1 LGIGAWKSVIAF
13 PLVLAL
19 SGSVTPAA
27 AQPTDTPE
35 TPAYTKG
42 SLGWSVA
49 GGGALPIGW
58 LAADAD
64 RRLWLATFEV
74 GRIMTEVHGPGP
86 LSGHLELLAQAMPV
100 ASYGVGEFWGVGLN
114 PFFLRWNFT
123 GTASVRP
130 FGELSAGFMLLDW
143 RSSGPYQYTSNFNE
157 QIGFGVRLG
166 RPRGALVIGGRF
178 MHISHG
184 GTSAPSPAIDTYSVY
199 VGYSSH

>member
-1 LGIGAWKSVIAF
+1 L
-13 PLVLAL
+13 LAL
-19 SGSVTPAA
+19 SGSGTPAA
-27 AQPTDTPE
+27 AQPTDTQQP
-35 TPAYTKG
+35 PAYTKG
-42 SLGWSVA
+42 AISWSVA
-49 GGGALPIGW
+49 AGGALPIGW

-86 LSGHLELLAQAMPV
+86 LSGQLELLAQVMPV
-100 ASYGVGEFWGVGLN
+100 ASYGAGEFWGVGLN
-114 PFFLRWNFT
+114 PFFLRWNFS
-123 GTASVRP
+123 GTARVRP

-143 RSSGPYQYTSNFNE
+143 QSSDPYQYTSNFNE
-157 QIGFGVRLG
+157 QIGFGVRVG

-184 GTSAPSPAIDTYSVY
+184 GTSAPSPAIDTYSLY